1 MTIVRITAAVALL
14 LGAVT
19 GALAADAP
27 ISGKKL
33 VLRDTSSPR
42 LVFVSRDDVPGPTLT
57 GSDDPTFFG
66 AMLTVSSGG
75 GETVTVDLP
84 ASGWQAGGGGQVRTF
99 RFRNSAAPGGISVVR
114 SVVIVPGRRL
124 KISSRSPNISLDEP
138 SQGSVTVILDSGT
151 LRYCATFG
159 GAITRDQPGRFNARD
174 AAAPG
179 ICPPRPTTTTTSSSS
194 TSSSSSPIPTTTSSS
209 VTSTTATS
217 TTTSTSTTST
227 TTLVPGC
234 APPLLPL
241 GGIEFSIGA
250 GAASC
255 GGPAFTPPSAG
266 PFTGR
271 LEDGSANTIANLASS
286 CLYVGG
292 GLSNVFPPAH
302 IPDGAVARLDVS
314 GLAGL
319 GLALAASNGTGPTDC
334 TRGAGPLRHCANGHP
349 GTNGMGLCTTDAHC
363 GGGTSNCVADANCF
377 FGPPIPL
384 PAQPA
389 ATSSCIVNVIG
400 TDACGTAD
408 LLSGGS
414 TLSVALLAR
423 LYLTSDGA
431 SPCPRCVS
439 GTCTAGQRAGL
450 PCGGGVGVQQ
460 TSIDCPPADTQYVG
474 QLVVNPLALSTGSSV
489 MSAPDGLFCP
499 NQQTLGAFGLAT
511 ARTIRET
518 GSGLLGGPSL
528 FSTTLAGI
536 FCAPA
541 AENPLIDQT
550 ENLPGPAAV
559 SVPGTIG
566 VCLGPLCL

>member
-1 MTIVRITAAVALL
+1 MTIVRAIVAAAVLL
-14 LGAVT
+14 CPAA
-19 GALAADAP
+19 GALGSDAP
-27 ISGKKL
+27 ITGKKL
-33 VLRDTSSPR
+33 VVRDTPSPR
-42 LVFVSRDDVPGPTLT
+42 LVFVSRDAVPGPTLT
-57 GSDDPTFFG
+57 GADDPTFFG
-66 AMLTVSSGG
+66 AMLTV
-75 GETVTVDLP
+75 
-84 ASGWQAGGGGQVRTF
+84 AGGGGESVTIDLPAAGWTATGTGTF
-99 RFRNSAAPGGISVVR
+99 RFRNRTAPSGISSVR
-114 SVVIVPGRRL
+114 SAIIVPGRRL
-124 KISSRSPNISLDEP
+124 KIFSRTPSISLNEP
-138 SQGSVTVILDSGT
+138 SQGSITIVLDSGN

-159 GAITRDQPGRFNARD
+159 GAVTRDEPGKFNAKD
-174 AAAPG
+174 APAPVA
-179 ICPPRPTTTTTSSSS
+179 CPPRPTTTSTSTSS
-194 TSSSSSPIPTTTSSS
+194 TSSSSVAPPSTTTTS
-209 VTSTTATS
+209 VTSTTQTS

-227 TTLVPGC
+227 STLVAGC
-234 APPLLPL
+234 PPPFLAL
-241 GGIEFSIGA
+241 GGIEFTIGA
-250 GAASC
+250 GTSTC
-255 GGPAFTPPSAG
+255 GGPAFTPSSPG

-271 LEDGSANTIANLASS
+271 LENGAATTIANLGSS

-314 GLAGL
+314 GTSGFLGL
-319 GLALAASNGTGPTDC
+319 GLALSASNGSGPTDC
-334 TRGAGPLRHCANGHP
+334 TRGAGPLRHCANGAP
-349 GTNGMGLCTTDAHC
+349 GTNSNGLCTTDADC
-363 GGGTSNCVADANCF
+363 GSGTGNCLLDANCY

-384 PAQPA
+384 PSPIA

-400 TDACGTAD
+400 TDACGSAD
-408 LLSGGS
+408 LLTGGS

-423 LYLTSDGA
+423 LYLTSDQA
-431 SPCPRCVS
+431 SPCPRCVA
-439 GTCTAGQRAGL
+439 GTCSAGARAGL
-450 PCGGGVGVQQ
+450 SCTGVGSQQ
-460 TSIDCPPADTQYVG
+460 TSIDCLPADAQYVG

-489 MSAPDGLFCP
+489 RTDPNGLFCP

-559 SVPGTIG
+559 SVPGVIG

>member
-1 MTIVRITAAVALL
+1 MTIVRVTAVAASLL
-14 LGAVT
+14 VSAV
-19 GALAADAP
+19 GALATDAP

-33 VLRDTSSPR
+33 VVRDTPSPR
-42 LVFVSRDDVPGPTLT
+42 LVFLSRDVVPGPTLT

-66 AMLTVSSGG
+66 AMLTVTGG
-75 GETVTVDLP
+75 NGETVTIDLP
-84 ASGWQAGGGGQVRTF
+84 ASGWKAGGGGSY
-99 RFRNSAAPGGISVVR
+99 RFRNGSAPSGISGVKT
-114 SVVIVPGRRL
+114 VVIVPGRRL
-124 KISSRSPNISLDEP
+124 KIFSRTPNVSLNEP
-138 SQGSVTVILDSGT
+138 SQGSMTVILDSGS

-159 GAITRDQPGRFNARD
+159 GTITRDEPGKFNAKD
-174 AAAPG
+174 APPPG
-179 ICPPRPTTTTTSSSS
+179 ACPPRPTTTTTSSSS
-194 TSSSSSPIPTTTSSS
+194 TSTSTTPVPTTTSSS
-209 VTSTTATS
+209 VTSTTQTS
-217 TTTSTSTTST
+217 TTTSSST
-227 TTLVPGC
+227 TTLVAGC
-234 APPLLPL
+234 PPPFLAL
-241 GGIEFSIGA
+241 GGITFTIGA
-250 GAASC
+250 GTSTC
-255 GGPAFTPPSAG
+255 GGPAFSPLSPG

-271 LEDGSANTIANLASS
+271 LEDGAAATIASLASS

-314 GLAGL
+314 GTSGFLGL
-319 GLALAASNGTGPTDC
+319 GLALSASSGSGPTDC
-334 TRGAGPLRHCANGHP
+334 TRGAGPLRHCANGLP
-349 GTNGMGLCTTDAHC
+349 GTNGMGLCTSDADC
-363 GGGTSNCVADANCF
+363 GGGSANCVLDANCY

-384 PAQPA
+384 PSPVP

-423 LYLTSDGA
+423 LYLTSDQA
-431 SPCPRCVS
+431 SPCPRCAA
-439 GTCTAGQRAGL
+439 GTCTAGKRAGL

-460 TSIDCPPADTQYVG
+460 TSIDCPPADAQYVG

-499 NQQTLGAFGLAT
+499 SQQTLGAFGLAT
-511 ARTIRET
+511 ARTIREA